1 MAKFKV
7 TIAKRT
13 ELRLKNL
20 ETEEVLGP
28 FQRLGCGCSDCGDQ
42 DILKIGKS
50 DEIQEVLYEAV
61 SQEPK
66 LKDGD
71 EFEHGD
77 KLWVKYGPHV
87 MLTAEMAEFRA
98 AHKAVA

>member
-28 FQRLGCGCSDCGDQ
+28 FKRMGCGCSDCGGQ
-42 DILKIGKS
+42 EILEIGKC
-50 DEIQEVLYEAV
+50 DEIQEALYEAA
-61 SQEPK
+61 SREPK

-71 EFEHGD
+71 EFEYGE
-77 KLWVKYGPHV
+77 KVWVKHGRHV
-87 MLTAEMAEFRA
+87 MLTEDIAEFRA
-98 AHKAVA
+98 AHLAVA

>member
-13 ELRLKNL
+13 ELRLKNI

-28 FQRLGCGCSDCGDQ
+28 FKRMGCGCSECGSQ
-42 DILKIGKS
+42 EILEIGKF
-50 DEIQEVLYEAV
+50 DEIQEALYEAV
-61 SQEPK
+61 SREPK

-71 EFEHGD
+71 EFEYGG
-77 KLWVKYGPHV
+77 KIWVKHARHV
-87 MLTAEMAEFRA
+87 MLTEDIAEFRA
-98 AHKAVA
+98 ADRAVA

>member
-1 MAKFKV
+1 MPKFKV

-28 FQRLGCGCSDCGDQ
+28 FKRMGCGCSECDGQ
-42 DILKIGKS
+42 EILEIGKC
-50 DEIQEVLYEAV
+50 DEIQEALYEAV
-61 SQEPK
+61 SREPK

-77 KLWVKYGPHV
+77 KVWVKHGRHV
-87 MLTAEMAEFRA
+87 MLTADIAEFRA
-98 AHKAVA
+98 ARLAVA

>member
-28 FQRLGCGCSDCGDQ
+28 FQRMGCGCSECGGQ
-42 DILKIGKS
+42 EILKIGKS

-61 SQEPK
+61 SREPK

-71 EFEHGD
+71 EFEHND
-77 KLWVKYGPHV
+77 KVWVKHGPHV
-87 MLTAEMAEFRA
+87 MLTADIAEFRA
-98 AHKAVA
+98 AKLAVA